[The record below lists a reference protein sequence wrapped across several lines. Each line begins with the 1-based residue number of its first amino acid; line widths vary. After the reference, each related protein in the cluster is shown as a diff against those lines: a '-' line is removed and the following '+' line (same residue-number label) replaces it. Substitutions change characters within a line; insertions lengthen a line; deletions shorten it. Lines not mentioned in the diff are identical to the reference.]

1 MLRWGKRDL
10 AVAQGGVAWVA
21 LPKIRLPP
29 VPQAWRSCAR
39 HHVPLLPF
47 GPDGVGG
54 L

>member
-1 MLRWGKRDL
+1 MTHIGWDHESRRDRGRDSL
-10 AVAQGGVAWVA
+10 D
-21 LPKIRLPP
+21 LPP